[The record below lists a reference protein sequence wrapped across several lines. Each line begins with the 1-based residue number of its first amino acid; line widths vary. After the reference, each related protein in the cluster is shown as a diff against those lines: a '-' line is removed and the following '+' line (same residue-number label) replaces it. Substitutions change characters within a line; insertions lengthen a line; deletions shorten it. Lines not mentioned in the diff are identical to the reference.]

1 MKTRQDLCRAIYEEK
16 EKIQQFVLLNV
27 GATVEFFSVDNDGYD
42 CENDDQKPLFAE
54 NDNLTLYVID
64 SHRPINLIKDGSQIC
79 DLIILSKQNIK

>member
-1 MKTRQDLCRAIYEEK
+1 VKTRQDLCRAIYEEK
-16 EKIQQFVLLNV
+16 DKIQQFVLLNV

-64 SHRPINLIKDGSQIC
+64 SHRPINLIKDGSQIFE
-79 DLIILSKQNIK
+79 LIILPKNSLN